1 MRHHLRPFSR
11 ALLLAAVGL
20 LAAGPLL
27 AYTIYLKDGSSVQ
40 AKEKYRVVNGRAIIL
55 LLNGTQSFVDA
66 NAIDVKRTEEAN
78 RVDYGGNAVV
88 IQTPQG
94 PAPPQPPTRKTK
106 LQDLLVSRGTG
117 ELELP
122 QARRSG
128 PREDPKARARTRTGF
143 QDLSTLARKP
153 YPHLD
158 VASALQ
164 AFFRSQGVE
173 GVEIYQGTQAD
184 RPLLEFSTPSE
195 AAVFRSLQ
203 VSANALLHVRDAHSK
218 VAGLELLMTTPER
231 QRAGQFV
238 MTPEMAE
245 ELSAKRVTV
254 AAFYLSNVQ
263 F

>member
-1 MRHHLRPFSR
+1 MRNLRPFAR
-11 ALLLAAVGL
+11 ACLLAAAGL

-27 AYTIYLKDGSSVQ
+27 AYTIYLKDGSSIQ

-66 NAIDVKRTEEAN
+66 QQIDVRRTEEAN

-88 IQTPQG
+88 IQTPQS
-94 PAPPQPPTRKTK
+94 PAPPPPTQNRK
-106 LQDLLVSRGTG
+106 LSDLVASRSDSQ
-117 ELELP
+117 LELP

-128 PREDPKARARTRTGF
+128 PQEDPRVRARTKAGF

-153 YPHLD
+153 YPQLE
-158 VASALQ
+158 VAADIQ
-164 AFFRSQGVE
+164 AFFRSQGVDE
-173 GVEIYQGTQAD
+173 VEIYQGTEGG

-195 AAVFRSLQ
+195 AVVFRSLQ
-203 VSANALLHVRDAHSK
+203 VAANALLHVRDTQPK
-218 VAGLELLMTTPER
+218 VSGFELLMMTPDR

-238 MTPEMAE
+238 LTPELAAQ
-245 ELSAKRVTV
+245 LAAKSLEVST
-254 AAFYLSNVQ
+254 FYLRNVQ